1 MARAERHM
9 TGRLKAIARH
19 AVRGGPMETVETA
32 AVSVEEGV
40 EGNVRTSRLRKVSVM
55 AAEAWEAACAEL
67 GADLPWTLRR
77 ANLLV
82 EGLDLPREPGA
93 RLRVG
98 GVVLEVTQETDPCA
112 VMDAQHPGLKAA
124 LTPDWRGGVS
134 CRVIEGGQVT
144 VGDAVL
150 RVSADTG

>member
-1 MARAERHM
+1 M
-9 TGRLKAIARH
+9 TGRLKAIGRH
-19 AVRGGPMETVETA
+19 AVRGGAMETVETA

-40 EGNVRTSRLRKVSVM
+40 QGNVRTSRRRKVSVLS
-55 AAEAWEAACAEL
+55 AEAWEAACAEL
-67 GADLPWTLRR
+67 GVDLPWTLRR

-93 RLRVG
+93 RLRIG
-98 GVVLEVTQETDPCA
+98 DVVLEVTQETDPCA

-134 CRVIEGGQVT
+134 CRVVEGGQVT

-150 RVSADTG
+150 RVAADPA